1 MNGNHSSSAM
11 AWRLLYCTYIVM
23 PIAAGADK
31 FFNFLVAWP
40 IYLNMRIPLLLG
52 ITPETCMYAT
62 GIIEIAAG
70 LLVFFKPRV
79 GGLVVAAWLVAIALN
94 LMAMGQYYDIAVRD
108 LGLAA
113 GAFTLVLLSRELN
126 K

>member
-1 MNGNHSSSAM
+1 MNGYNSNILM
-11 AWRLLYCTYIVM
+11 AWRLLYYTYILV

-31 FFNFLVAWP
+31 FFNFLVDWT
-40 IYLNMRIPLLLG
+40 IYLNLRIPLMLG
-52 ITPETCMYAT
+52 MAPDAYMKLM
-62 GIIEIAAG
+62 GVIEIVAG

-94 LMAMGQYYDIAVRD
+94 LITMGQYYDIAVRD
-108 LGLAA
+108 IGLAV
-113 GAFTLVLLSRELN
+113 GAFVLALLSRELN